1 MSNVPAALV
10 RCPVKSQLDVKASS
24 DYEHLCKPFE
34 RVQSSR
40 NRSYKCTSKIHIIQ
54 RSYTHTLTHT
64 SMPATAAVYASRF
77 HK

>member
-10 RCPVKSQLDVKASS
+10 RCPVKSQLVVKASS

-40 NRSYKCTSKIHIIQ
+40 NRSYKCASKIHIINI
-54 RSYTHTLTHT
+54 RTHTHT